1 MTNRPLIRFTATRV
15 ESSLAA
21 IYTLSGKL
29 TGDRES
35 YALLDAITAA
45 VESGL
50 RHVVLDL
57 TALEFSNSS
66 GLGIIAS
73 IYNLVHG
80 KGGMLV
86 VVGASDRVRM
96 AMEIIR
102 LWDLVAHAKSAE
114 EALLQLPEA

>member
-1 MTNRPLIRFTATRV
+1 MSNRPLIRYTTTRV
-15 ESSLAA
+15 ESSQAG
-21 IYTLSGKL
+21 IYALSGKL

-35 YALLDAITAA
+35 YALLEAVSEA

-57 TALEFSNSS
+57 SELEFSNSS
-66 GLGIIAS
+66 GLGIFAS

-80 KGGMLV
+80 KAGMLV

-102 LWDLVAHAKSAE
+102 LWDLVAHAKNAE
-114 EALLQLPEA
+114 EALLLLPDA